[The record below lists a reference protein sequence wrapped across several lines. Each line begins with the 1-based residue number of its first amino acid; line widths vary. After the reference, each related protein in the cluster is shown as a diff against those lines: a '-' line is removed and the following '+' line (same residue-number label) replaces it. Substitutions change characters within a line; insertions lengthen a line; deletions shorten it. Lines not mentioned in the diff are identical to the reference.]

1 MGAVVPPSSRQW
13 PPAGG
18 QEIIM
23 DFMGPSLRRGAT
35 ILCVGALAL
44 GMAACGDDSSTD
56 KTGTLVI
63 TLSEDVAGDAL
74 VDSGTDPDQRY
85 TNTAGNSYSIQIFE
99 YLLTEFSLTSAASG
113 KMAVD
118 LGGAHY
124 RNAFNA
130 TTNTLTLEK
139 VPVGSYEQLSFYWGV
154 PDAMN
159 FRDPDGRD
167 GLPGEFEFFGWLDA
181 LGGGY
186 HCDRLNGAHYDSQ
199 GDEIGALALHMGRLD
214 KGDGELTNCHT
225 QISLGGLDFSITSGQ
240 ETHLTLSLD
249 VDHITNAPVIDFT
262 VPAGM
267 MGWDMTMPNHMA
279 QAAMRD
285 NMGDV
290 FSVVVEP

>member
-1 MGAVVPPSSRQW
+1 MV
-13 PPAGG
+13 
-18 QEIIM
+18 
-23 DFMGPSLRRGAT
+23 
-35 ILCVGALAL
+35 
-44 GMAACGDDSSTD
+44 ACDEDSSPAPA

-63 TLSEDVAGDAL
+63 TLTENVAGAAL
-74 VDSGTDPDQRY
+74 VDSGTDPNQRY
-85 TNTAGNSYSIQIFE
+85 TNTAGNSYSIALFE
-99 YLLTEFSLTSAASG
+99 YLLTEFSVTSASSKA
-113 KMAVD
+113 AVA

-139 VPVGSYEQLSFYWGV
+139 VPVGSYEQFSFYWGV
-154 PDAMN
+154 PEEKN
-159 FRDPDGRD
+159 FRDPDGPD

-186 HCDRLNGAHYDSQ
+186 HCDRMNGAYYDSQ
-199 GDEIGALALHMGRLD
+199 GDEIGTIALHMGRLD
-214 KGDGELTNCHT
+214 KGDGEVTNCHT
-225 QISLGGLDFSITSGQ
+225 QISLGGLDFRISTGQ

-249 VDHITNAPVIDFT
+249 VDHITNDPVIDFT